1 MSETAH
7 KITIDLG
14 WLPFIDAAGLG
25 EVVRLRMTL
34 IAAGRRLI
42 LS

>member
-1 MSETAH
+1 MSETARE
-7 KITIDLG
+7 ITIDLG
-14 WLPFIDAAGLG
+14 RLRFIDAAGLG

-34 IAAGRRLI
+34 VAAGRRLI